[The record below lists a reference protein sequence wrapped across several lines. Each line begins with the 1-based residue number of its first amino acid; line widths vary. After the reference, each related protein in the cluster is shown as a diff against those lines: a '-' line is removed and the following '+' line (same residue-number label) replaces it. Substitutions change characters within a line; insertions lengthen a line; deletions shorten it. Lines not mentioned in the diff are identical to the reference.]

1 MCLLVRWL
9 PPLMVRW
16 CGGPMMCVLILRGGR
31 AGLWAVQYQGWWP
44 RVMRVALSK
53 VLRAHVEML
62 KCKQIIT
69 PEEYRIR
76 FRVLYLIPH
85 ELTGFFLKS
94 RRRQSFSVVNTY
106 RMALRLGHVSDAF
119 GIEARSGPTWSMRM
133 VPICLFGRFIQN
145 IFQILKFRAKC
156 VFAFCRT
163 ASLEWH

>member
-1 MCLLVRWL
+1 
-9 PPLMVRW
+9 
-16 CGGPMMCVLILRGGR
+16 
-31 AGLWAVQYQGWWP
+31 
-44 RVMRVALSK
+44 MRVALSK

-106 RMALRLGHVSDAF
+106 RMALRPGHVSDAF
-119 GIEARSGPTWSMRM
+119 GIEARSGPTRRHENGSDMFIWTLHPKYISDSQVSRQ
-133 VPICLFGRFIQN
+133 VCLR
-145 IFQILKFRAKC
+145 IL
-156 VFAFCRT
+156 
-163 ASLEWH
+163 